1 MLRKKNENN
10 FKQNNSS
17 VIKIEHYKTSK
28 LLIYSMLS
36 KFRTQKE
43 DPKNKTKK
51 KIHYKI
57 QKFKMMKFRS
67 EFNAKI
73 NILWLQ

>member
-1 MLRKKNENN
+1 MLRKENENN
-10 FKQNNSS
+10 FKQINSS

-36 KFRTQKE
+36 KFRTQK
-43 DPKNKTKK
+43 KKKKKK

-57 QKFKMMKFRS
+57 
-67 EFNAKI
+67 
-73 NILWLQ
+73 

>member
-43 DPKNKTKK
+43 DPKKKNKK
-51 KIHYKI
+51 KD
-57 QKFKMMKFRS
+57 S
-67 EFNAKI
+67 
-73 NILWLQ
+73 L